1 MSPFPPRVASRL
13 LSSTGTK
20 VLPFAPAGQGLA
32 VPDCTVPALRSFVA
46 SLGPRG
52 VSDGV
57 PGASKRFF
65 SSQVSAAGN
74 GAGSQALRGFAR
86 EQAAGAELLKL
97 SQKRLGGSL
106 EDYYTNSQL
115 ATCIQSPWPFYI
127 WSFWAFSMVV
137 VPVGL
142 LFQSNYYFSGR
153 ILPKVNGNT
162 QLCEDSW

>member
-1 MSPFPPRVASRL
+1 MSPFPPRVVPRL
-13 LSSTGTK
+13 LPCNGMKS
-20 VLPFAPAGQGLA
+20 LPFSQAGQGF
-32 VPDCTVPALRSFVA
+32 VPGSAPAFRTFVT
-46 SLGPRG
+46 SVGPR
-52 VSDGV
+52 SSISELI

-65 SSQVSAAGN
+65 AGQIAERNGTALSNAFRSAGERSNAD
-74 GAGSQALRGFAR
+74 F
-86 EQAAGAELLKL
+86 LKL

-137 VPVGL
+137 VPIGL